1 MRARLQGHLAALLV
15 ALSSFMVAAY
25 PRRYVYI
32 SVIIIYIIVLNL
44 VFIGGLASG
53 VAGLGSVFVGS
64 IIVLL
69 SILKIINFYNIY
81 IMDISVAVIVI
92 MLATTHWH
100 EELVR
105 VQYTAL
111 YPVSMITA
119 LILAYSIGTENP
131 LQLILLSALEGH
143 LLYQAL
149 SPKPTIGG
157 LLLAG
162 LYLITVY
169 SLFTAAIGQIP
180 GIPIVMATS
189 ILKIISGYRSR
200 FAQVYASLDFYLKVI
215 AGGLRI

>member
-1 MRARLQGHLAALLV
+1 MRGRLQGYLAALLV
-15 ALSSFMVAAY
+15 ALSSLMMAAY

-131 LQLILLSALEGH
+131 LQLVLLSALEGH
-143 LLYQAL
+143 LLYKAL

>member
-1 MRARLQGHLAALLV
+1 MRARLQGYLAALLV
-15 ALSSFMVAAY
+15 AMSSFMVAAY
-25 PRRYVYI
+25 PRRYIYI

-44 VFIGGLASG
+44 VFMGGLGSG
-53 VAGLGSVFVGS
+53 FAGLGSVFVGS

-81 IMDISVAVIVI
+81 ILDISVAVIVI

-131 LQLILLSALEGH
+131 LQLVLLSALEGH

-149 SPKPTIGG
+149 SPKPTITS

-169 SLFTAAIGQIP
+169 SLFTAAVGQIP
-180 GIPIVMATS
+180 GIPIVMTTS
-189 ILKIISGYRSR
+189 ILKIISGYKPR
-200 FAQVYASLDFYLKVI
+200 FTQVYASLDFYLKVI
-215 AGGLRI
+215 AGGLKI

>member
-1 MRARLQGHLAALLV
+1 MRGRLQGYLAALLV
-15 ALSSFMVAAY
+15 ALSSLMMAAY

-44 VFIGGLASG
+44 VFIGGLTSS
-53 VAGLGSVFVGS
+53 VTELGSVLVGS

-81 IMDISVAVIVI
+81 ILDIGVAITII
-92 MLATTHWH
+92 MLATAYWH

-105 VQYTAL
+105 AQYTAL

-119 LILAYSIGTENP
+119 LILAYLIGTVNP
-131 LQLILLSALEGH
+131 LQLVLLSALEGH
-143 LLYQAL
+143 LIYHAL
-149 SPKPTIGG
+149 SLKPTLGG

-162 LYLITVY
+162 LYLTTVY

-180 GIPIVMATS
+180 VIPLVMATS
-189 ILKIISGYRSR
+189 ILKIISGYKPG
-200 FAQVYASLDFYLKVI
+200 FTQLYASLDFYLKII
-215 AGGLRI
+215 AGGLKI